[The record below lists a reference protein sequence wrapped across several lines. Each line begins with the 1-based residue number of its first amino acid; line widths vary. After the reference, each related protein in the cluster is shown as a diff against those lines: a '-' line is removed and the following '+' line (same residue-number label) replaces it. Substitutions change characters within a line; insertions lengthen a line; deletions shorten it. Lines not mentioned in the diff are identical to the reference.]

1 MKIAVIGAAGQLG
14 TDLVSHLANDRQIEL
29 HPLTHADIELTDP
42 ASIEQAF
49 SQSKP
54 DRIIN
59 TAAYNLVDK
68 AEDEPDRAFAINAFA
83 TRNLAQ
89 WCGKHDIPLLH
100 VSTDYVFQGHVD
112 QTVAWVEEDLPAPAS
127 VYGASKLAGEHFVA
141 AYSPRHFIVRTCGL
155 YGLAAARGK
164 GNFIETMLRLGAE
177 RPELRVVSDQFCTPT
192 STIDLA
198 RAIAALVK
206 TADWGTYHAT
216 NSGQT
221 SWYELACEIFRQTDW
236 PAKPLVTPVLASSY
250 GAKANRPAFS
260 VLDCSK
266 LNAITGQSL
275 PHWKDALGRYLTARA
290 ASKPV

>member
-1 MKIAVIGAAGQLG
+1 MKIAIVGSAGQLG
-14 TDLVSHLANDRQIEL
+14 TDLVRHFANDRQVEL
-29 HPLTHADIELTDP
+29 QPLTHANIELTNP

-49 SQSKP
+49 SNGKP

-89 WCGKHDIPLLH
+89 WCGRHDVPLLH

-141 AYSPRHFIVRTCGL
+141 AYCPKHFIVRTCGL
-155 YGLAAARGK
+155 YGLTAARGK

-177 RPELRVVSDQFCTPT
+177 RPELRVVNDQFCTPT
-192 STIDLA
+192 STVDLA
-198 RAIAALVK
+198 VAIEDLVRTTK
-206 TADWGTYHAT
+206 WGTYHAT

-221 SWYELACEIFRQTDW
+221 SWYELACEVFRQADF
-236 PAKPLVTPVLASSY
+236 PAKPVVSPVPASSY
-250 GAKANRPAFS
+250 GAKAQRPAFS

-266 LNAITGQSL
+266 LIAVTGKPL
-275 PHWKDALGRYLTARA
+275 PHWKVALGRYLKAR
-290 ASKPV
+290 